1 MYASREDGSSG
12 WYCYDPQEGT
22 FQRDM
27 GQFSGGA
34 GEGQEPEGLIDAL
47 QGELTQL
54 KEDQE
59 KQLSQRLY
67 IIIGLGVLSAVLLI
81 LVIVFAVKYRNSE
94 YEYYDDEDEEDD
106 IPVRRRKLSAGT
118 EESEEPGSDFDEFVA
133 AVRKKWSED
142 DDYQDD
148 DYYDEDE
155 YPDEEDEYPDEDG
168 EYPEDEYEEYED
180 EEPDQ
185 GVPGDTIELPEI
197 DMSAI
202 LEIEEEAKGQSQ
214 KRAADEE
221 DMDEFDIE
229 ILDFDDLDI

>member
-1 MYASREDGSSG
+1 
-12 WYCYDPQEGT
+12 
-22 FQRDM
+22 M
-27 GQFSGGA
+27 GVMDKFINA
-34 GEGQEPEGLIDAL
+34 MKL
-47 QGELTQL
+47 
-54 KEDQE
+54 
-59 KQLSQRLY
+59 
-67 IIIGLGVLSAVLLI
+67 
-81 LVIVFAVKYRNSE
+81 N
-94 YEYYDDEDEEDD
+94 DEEDD
-106 IPVRRRKLSAGT
+106 
-118 EESEEPGSDFDEFVA
+118 
-133 AVRKKWSED
+133 
-142 DDYQDD
+142 YYDD